1 MVCGETLEYLASS
14 RAATCYYCGKT
25 DPAHIICKAG
35 HYVCD
40 ACHGRNVVASI
51 IRYLEETTQ
60 QSPQA
65 IAEQLFTFPSLPMLG
80 CEHALIAAGA
90 LLVGLRNSG
99 RLPVTEEMLQ
109 EAIQRTQRQAIG
121 GYCGL
126 TGVCG
131 VAVGIGAAF
140 SVLLSAACPKDKET
154 RLTMEVV
161 SRIVQS
167 IAELT
172 GPCCCKAFVRV
183 ALGVAEAACGEI
195 WGISF
200 SPTKEPICTHGEVHP
215 HGCREEKCP
224 YFAR

>member
-14 RAATCYYCGKT
+14 RAASCHYCGET
-25 DPAHIICKAG
+25 EPAHIICRAG

-40 ACHGRNVVASI
+40 SCHGQNIVDSI
-51 IRYLEETTQ
+51 ISYFQETEL

-65 IAEQLFTFPSLPMLG
+65 IAEHLFTKSSLPMLG

-99 RLPVTEEMLQ
+99 QLPVTDAILQ
-109 EAIQRTQRQAIG
+109 EAMQRTQRQAIG

-126 TGVCG
+126 TGICG
-131 VAVGIGAAF
+131 VAVGVGAAF

-161 SRIVQS
+161 SRVVHA
-167 IAELT
+167 IAQLT
-172 GPCCCKAFVRV
+172 GPCCCKAFVRI
-183 ALGVAEAACGEI
+183 ALKVAEAACDEI
-195 WGISF
+195 WGINF
-200 SPTKEPICTHGEVHP
+200 SPIPEPVCVHNQVHP